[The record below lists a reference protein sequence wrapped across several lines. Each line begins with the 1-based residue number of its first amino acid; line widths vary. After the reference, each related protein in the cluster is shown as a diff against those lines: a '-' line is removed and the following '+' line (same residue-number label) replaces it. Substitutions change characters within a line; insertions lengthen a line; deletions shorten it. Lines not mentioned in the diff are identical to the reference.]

1 MVGLPVKVVVI
12 PTSPSRFSNMR
23 ATVLTGKWA
32 GTMYTGLDRNKL
44 KGEAEDTQGCL
55 HSVDKDVS
63 LVYSDSASAFLE
75 PSEESFASSAQISVV
90 SIMRSSGTLP
100 CGGLY
105 IPDIVTG
112 SSSSR

>member
-1 MVGLPVKVVVI
+1 MI

-23 ATVLTGKWA
+23 ATVLMGKWA

-44 KGEAEDTQGCL
+44 KGEAGDTQGCL

-63 LVYSDSASAFLE
+63 LVYSDSVSAILLE
-75 PSEESFASSAQISVV
+75 PSAESFDSRAQISVV
-90 SIMRSSGTLP
+90 SMMRSSGTLP